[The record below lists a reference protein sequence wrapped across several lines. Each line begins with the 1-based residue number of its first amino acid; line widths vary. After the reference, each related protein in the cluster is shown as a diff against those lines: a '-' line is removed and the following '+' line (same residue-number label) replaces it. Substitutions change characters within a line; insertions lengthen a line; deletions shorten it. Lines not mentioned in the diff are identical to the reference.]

1 MDGERHL
8 RPRDRFFLLACAVIA
23 AVSLAVGIY
32 LFPMANSEASIRFDV
47 DREQSEQVAL
57 EFLGRS
63 EVRGPAE
70 ASAEGEAR
78 SLSDY
83 RHAGQFVYDDES
95 RVFLERELG
104 LEETSRLVTGP
115 VRIWRWG
122 HRWFRPLEK
131 ETFRVEVATTGKVAR
146 YEHELDEEAPGAR
159 LPREEARQRA
169 EEIARAVLGFDP
181 ARLEFLEAQTVERDH
196 RTDHVFVWRDPSIDL
211 REGSYRYEVA
221 LQGDQLGRY
230 HEYVKVPEA
239 WSLDFKALR
248 SKNDTT
254 ATIAGV
260 LLGLTVLAICVVL
273 FRRIRFH
280 DIRWRT
286 AGMFGLVGA
295 VLAALSQLN
304 DVPAQLYQYQ
314 TTESWNGF
322 LLGVISSALIQ
333 GAVSGVLIFAF
344 VASGEALYREM
355 YPDKISLGRFFTFA
369 GFRTR
374 RFLLATV
381 LGATMSC
388 VFFLYQEVF
397 YIVAQRLGAWAPTE
411 IPYDNLL
418 NTAFPWIFV
427 LLAGFLPS
435 VMEESMSRM
444 FSIPFLQK
452 HTRSVALAV
461 VVPAFIWGFAH
472 ANYPNLPF
480 YIRGLEVGIAG
491 IAVGVVM
498 LRMNILACLVW
509 HYLVDA
515 LYTSILLFR
524 SGNAYYIVSAAVAS
538 GIILVPLGYAI
549 VAYLRHREFTD
560 VEPLRNLREP
570 GPEELP
576 VSEIEIMPPPPVA
589 TWSPRRRTA
598 FAAFSVLLLLTLLLP
613 APPGK
618 DSSRRVMGREEA
630 LATANG
636 AMRDLGEKPDS
647 FRVAIAAG
655 PTYSA
660 PWARYL
666 LRHGGAQALE
676 TGIQRY
682 DAGGSWAVRYFRPND
697 PHEVQLR
704 LGMDDGSLVRID
716 RRVAEGARGA
726 SLESASAQEI
736 ARRFLRERG
745 IDPEPLVLR
754 ESSAEKRPNRLD
766 HRFAWEAPENDPRN
780 VGNAKHRVE
789 VMVQGDRIG
798 AFEQRLDLPDSWE
811 DARKKKTA
819 MWGVRVLSLILVGG
833 AFLGMALWILVRG
846 HRRGEVRWQPC
857 LLWALPF
864 GLLTLLSS
872 LNAWPRILLA
882 YTTEIPWNTFVLSTA
897 ATLTLS
903 ATFVYFVIATA
914 LAGMTTRFPDIW
926 SLRDRAFRRALL
938 PDALLSALL
947 VLSLAIA
954 FDQIFGQLPRWAPS
968 LADPGSAMEGAALSS
983 VIPWFQVFAG
993 SALGWAWQLALITL
1007 AIGVLTHGLW
1017 SKPVLAALVAGA
1029 VIALVPLET
1038 RGAGEFLVA
1047 LAPILIMAGA
1057 GFLLARFVLRDNL
1070 LAYPLAIAAVVVAGA
1085 VGPLLASEGAYFRHV
1100 GLLGLLL
1107 LLLPVAWFLA
1117 STLRP
1122 SRSR

>member
-32 LFPMANSEASIRFDV
+32 LFPMANSEASIRFDL
-47 DREQSEQVAL
+47 DRDQSEQVAL
-57 EFLGRS
+57 EFLGLP
-63 EVRGPAE
+63 EVPGPGE
-70 ASAEGEAR
+70 ATQGEAR
-78 SLSDY
+78 SLDDY
-83 RHAGQFVYDDES
+83 RHASQFVYDDEA

-104 LEETSRLVTGP
+104 LEETGRLVTGP

-146 YEHELDEEAPGAR
+146 YEHELDEDAPGAR
-159 LPREEARQRA
+159 LTREEARARA
-169 EEIARAVLGFDP
+169 EEIARSVLGFDP
-181 ARLEFLEAQTVERDH
+181 SRLEFVEAQTVERDH
-196 RTDHVFVWRDPSIDL
+196 RTDHVFVWTDPSIEL
-211 REGSYRYEVA
+211 RGGGYRYEVA

-230 HEYVKVPEA
+230 REYVKVPEA

-273 FRRIRFH
+273 FRCIRLR
-280 DIRWRT
+280 DVRWRT
-286 AGMFGLVGA
+286 AGTFGLVGA

-304 DVPAQLYQYQ
+304 DVPARLYQYQ

-322 LLGVISSALIQ
+322 LISVISSALIQ

-374 RFLLATV
+374 RFLLSTV
-381 LGATMSC
+381 LGATMAC
-388 VFFLYQEVF
+388 VFFLYQELF
-397 YIVAQRLGAWAPTE
+397 YLLAHRLGAWAPTE

-461 VVPAFIWGFAH
+461 VVPALIWGFAH

-480 YIRGLEVGIAG
+480 YIRGVEVGIAG
-491 IAVGVVM
+491 IAVGVIM
-498 LRMNILACLVW
+498 LRVNILACLVW

-538 GIILVPLGYAI
+538 GIILVPLVYAI
-549 VAYLRHREFTD
+549 AAYLRRREFAD

-570 GPEELP
+570 GPQELP

-589 TWSPRRRTA
+589 TWTGRRRA
-598 FAAFSVLLLLTLLLP
+598 GVAVFSALLLLTLALP
-613 APPGK
+613 APPGE
-618 DSSRRVMGREEA
+618 SASRRVVGREEA
-630 LATANG
+630 LAKAE
-636 AMRDLGEKPDS
+636 AALRDLGEKPDS
-647 FRVAIAAG
+647 FRVTIAAG
-655 PTYSA
+655 PTYSTS
-660 PWARYL
+660 WGRYL
-666 LRHGGAQALE
+666 LRHGGAAALE
-676 TGIQRY
+676 TGIERY
-682 DAGGSWAVRYFRPND
+682 DAGGSWAVRYFRPDD

-704 LGMDDGSLVRID
+704 LSMDDGSLLRLE
-716 RRVAEGARGA
+716 RRVSEGAAGA

-736 ARRFLRERG
+736 AGRFLRERG

-754 ESSAEKRPNRLD
+754 ESSAEKRPDRLD

-780 VGNAKHRVE
+780 VGDAKHRVE

-798 AFEQRLDLPDSWE
+798 SFEQRLDLPDSWE

-819 MWGVRVLSLILVGG
+819 MWGIRVLSLILVGG
-833 AFLGMALWILVRG
+833 AFLGTALWILVHG

-864 GLLTLLSS
+864 GVLTLLSS

-914 LAGMTTRFPDIW
+914 IAGMTTRFPDIW

-938 PDALLSALL
+938 PDALLAALL

-954 FDQIFGQLPRWAPS
+954 FDRIFGQLPRWVPS
-968 LADPGSAMEGAALSS
+968 LADPGSGMEVGALSS
-983 VIPWFQVFAG
+983 VVPWFQVFAG
-993 SALGWAWQLALITL
+993 AALSWVWRLALVTL

-1017 SKPVLAALVAGA
+1017 SKPVLGLLVAGA
-1029 VIALVPLET
+1029 LIALVPLET
-1038 RGAGEFLVA
+1038 RGPGEFLIA
-1047 LAPILIMAGA
+1047 LAPILILAAAGY
-1057 GFLLARFVLRDNL
+1057 LLARFVLRDNL
-1070 LAYPLAIAAVVVAGA
+1070 LAYPLAVAAVVASGA

-1100 GLLGLLL
+1100 GLLGLALI
-1107 LLLPVAWFLA
+1107 LLPVGWFLA
-1117 STLRP
+1117 STLR
-1122 SRSR
+1122 RAR